1 MPVLSIRAQHS
12 DVLTRAGQARMQAV
26 LPEMTMVEV
35 PGVGHAPTLGEPV
48 AMAAIDRFLDE
59 LSGRG

>member
-1 MPVLSIRAQHS
+1 
-12 DVLTRAGQARMQAV
+12 
-26 LPEMTMVEV
+26 MTMVEV

-59 LSGRG
+59 LSGRE